1 MMNEFRSINDL
12 LEIGIR
18 VERCLL
24 DYYRRMRDH
33 IEHSYGK
40 DRFDSLASEE
50 QSHIVMLRRF
60 LDSCSDDEEKYN
72 LNKEQNKSQNSLVSH
87 AMRVFNRAEEA
98 TTIDDGLEALGIG
111 TELETESIFFF
122 TELQNLFLG
131 EQQDLI
137 TLILDDEKS
146 HLLKLIAMTKKAMF

>member
-1 MMNEFRSINDL
+1 MNDFRTINDL

-24 DYYRRMRDH
+24 DYYKRMRDH

-40 DRFDSLASEE
+40 DQFDSLAAAE

-60 LDSCSDDEEKYN
+60 LDSCGDDEEEYN

-87 AMRVFNRAEEA
+87 AMRVFNRAEEV
-98 TTIDDGLEALGIG
+98 TTIEDGLEALGIG
-111 TELETESIFFF
+111 TELEIESISFF
-122 TELQNLFLG
+122 TELQDLFLG

-146 HLLKLIAMTKKAMF
+146 HLLKLIALTKKATF

>member
-1 MMNEFRSINDL
+1 MNDFRTINDL

-40 DRFDSLASEE
+40 DQFDSLAAAE
-50 QSHIVMLRRF
+50 QAHIVMLRRF
-60 LDSCSDDEEKYN
+60 LDSCGDDEEEYN

-87 AMRVFNRAEEA
+87 AMRVFNRAEEV
-98 TTIDDGLEALGIG
+98 TTIEDGLEALGIG
-111 TELETESIFFF
+111 TELEIESISFF
-122 TELQNLFLG
+122 TELQALFLG

-146 HLLKLIAMTKKAMF
+146 HLLKLIAITKKATF

>member
-1 MMNEFRSINDL
+1 MNEFRSINDL
-12 LEIGIR
+12 LEIAIR

-40 DRFDSLASEE
+40 DQFDSLASEE

-60 LDSCSDDEEKYN
+60 LDSCGDDEEQYN

-87 AMRVFNRAEEA
+87 AMRVFNRAEEV
-98 TTIDDGLEALGIG
+98 TTIEDGLEALGIG

-122 TELQNLFLG
+122 TELKDLFLG

-137 TLILDDEKS
+137 TLIWNDEKS
-146 HLLKLIAMTKKAMF
+146 HLLKLIEMTKKATF